1 MLRREVG
8 LVNETQF
15 ESGTATAAPTSSGA
29 QFVADFTAP
38 EARERSFVGGKGASL
53 GRLANAGF
61 PVPPAFTVTTAA
73 FSAFLDESGLRA
85 AIAEA
90 TPGLDYGDADALEA
104 STAQIRDLILH
115 SAMPAA
121 VESAIV
127 EAYDRL
133 GANTY
138 VAVRSS
144 ATAEDMAD
152 ASFAGLHDTYLD
164 IRGEADVVAAV
175 RRCWASLWTA
185 RCTSYRQHA
194 GIEHA
199 SSLIAVVIQT
209 MIESEVSGV
218 LFTANPLTAATDET
232 VVNASWGL
240 GEGIVSG
247 ILTPDEFIVDK
258 HTHRIKARTLGS
270 KAVQIVRSVGGKEVE
285 TLETPPAKQAEF
297 SLTDEQVS
305 DLSALGARV
314 MAYYEGL
321 PQDIEWALCDGELY
335 LLQARA
341 VTGVE
346 FLWDEDVDAWQTA
359 PDDDETIWSHTWAE
373 AYWTGGVTPLFYSV
387 RARELR
393 DSDQRL
399 FTLWGFDDLKDL
411 RRFKYRR
418 ATVYFSSTADRLY
431 YRYIL
436 PPALRVSSLQ
446 NLPPGWREEAGSAPF
461 DIAKALKTH
470 MRVKLLD
477 EKQGPYAFI
486 KAVYD
491 LLAHGTDEADG
502 PTTDELRELSDGELR
517 TAAVK
522 AMAMAEEFLTILR
535 PGFHVYSA
543 AALGGVVRMLRDWY
557 RGPNA
562 FAFQD
567 LISGLPQ
574 RTVMVEEAID
584 FYNVA
589 QALRASPELLELLE
603 QHEGGAF
610 FEACESTEAGREFL
624 ALYRE
629 ALLGRHGHRG
639 HADRD
644 IWFPRRSEDPALD
657 YRALRTLISAGDSPS
672 PEAMEHKLV
681 EQREA
686 TTEEVLASIRKQ
698 PFGGMKA
705 ELFKWVLDYV
715 HKFLVLRDDERHY
728 MDRVTMAKK
737 RAFQEVGRRLVERD
751 QLQRSDDFFFLAE
764 HELWELF
771 DGTPANA
778 LTRAKIE
785 NRRDIFERFNARK
798 EAAPS
803 YLKGNTPVA
812 LEEDTSD
819 GDGSG
824 VLRGTGTSR
833 GTVTGRARVVPD
845 LKEIGRLEKGDILI
859 CNATDPGWAS
869 VFAMISG
876 LVMETGGM
884 LAHGSC
890 LSREYGLPAVT
901 LPNAI
906 QRIPDGATITVVG
919 DTGEIQIAEAAPADS
934 ETELTTSN

>member
-1 MLRREVG
+1 MATLASPTAG
-8 LVNETQF
+8 LVI
-15 ESGTATAAPTSSGA
+15 
-29 QFVADFTAP
+29 DFTSP
-38 EARERSFVGGKGASL
+38 DSNERSLVGGKASSL
-53 GRLANAGF
+53 GRLAKAGF
-61 PVPPAFTVTTAA
+61 PVPPGFSVSTAA
-73 FSAFLDESGLRA
+73 YAAFLDESGVRPAILE
-85 AIAEA
+85 IAE
-90 TPGLDYGDADALEA
+90 TLDYDDAEGLETK
-104 STAQIRDLILH
+104 TARIRELIHGTQI
-115 SAMPAA
+115 PAA

-127 EAYDRL
+127 AAYEAL
-133 GANTY
+133 GAEY

-164 IRGEADVVAAV
+164 IRGRDEVLGAV

-185 RCTSYRQHA
+185 RCASYRRHA
-194 GIEHA
+194 GIDHA
-199 SSLIAVVIQT
+199 SALIAVVVQT
-209 MIESEVSGV
+209 MVGSEVAGV
-218 LFTANPLTAATDET
+218 LFTANPLTSATDEF

-240 GEGIVSG
+240 GEGVVSG
-247 ILTPDEFIVDK
+247 ILTPDEYIVAK
-258 HTHRIKARTLGS
+258 GSHVIKARTLGS
-270 KAVQIVRSVGGKEVE
+270 KSVEVVRHPEGVGTVVADTDAGR
-285 TLETPPAKQAEF
+285 QSQF
-297 SLTDEQVS
+297 SLPDDQLIALAKLGQQVM
-305 DLSALGARV
+305 D
-314 MAYYEGL
+314 YYEGL
-321 PQDIEWALCDGELY
+321 PQDIEWALAGGELY
-335 LLQARA
+335 LLQSRA

-399 FTLWGFDDLKDL
+399 FTLWGFDDLL
-411 RRFKYRR
+411 EQRRFKYRR
-418 ATVYFSSTADRLY
+418 ATVYFSSTADRTY

-446 NLPPGWREEAGSAPF
+446 NLPPSWRDEAGAAPF
-461 DIAKALKTH
+461 DVVKALKTH

-502 PTTDELRELSDGELR
+502 PSADDLSALSDTELK
-517 TAAVK
+517 AAAAK
-522 AMAMAEEFLTILR
+522 AIGMAEEFLTILR

-543 AALGGVVRMLRDWY
+543 AALGAVVRMLRDWY
-557 RGPNA
+557 TGDNA

-574 RTVMVEEAID
+574 RTLMVEEAID

-589 QALRASPELLELLE
+589 QALRESPEVLALLES
-603 QHEGGAF
+603 HEDEAF
-610 FEACESTEAGREFL
+610 FEACELSEQGRAFL
-624 ALYRE
+624 ALYTER
-629 ALLGRHGHRG
+629 LLERHGHRG

-644 IWFPRRSEDPALD
+644 IWFPRRSEDPSLD

-672 PEAMEHKLV
+672 PETMEHKLV
-681 EQREA
+681 AQREA

-698 PFGGMKA
+698 PFGGLKA
-705 ELFKWVLDYV
+705 ELFKWVLSYV

-728 MDRVTMAKK
+728 IDRVTMAKK
-737 RAFQEVGRRLVERD
+737 RAFQEVGRRLVERG
-751 QLQRSDDFFFLAE
+751 QLQRQDDFYFLAE
-764 HELWELF
+764 DELWELL

-785 NRRDIFERFNARK
+785 NRRNVFDRFNARK
-798 EAAPS
+798 ETAPS
-803 YLKGNTPVA
+803 YLKGNTPVS

-824 VLRGTGTSR
+824 ILRGTGTSR

-869 VFAMISG
+869 VFALISG

-906 QRIPDGATITVVG
+906 QRIPDGATVTVVG
-919 DTGEIQIAEAAPADS
+919 DTGEIRIEEI
-934 ETELTTSN
+934 ETAGTDA